1 MRFFKKDNTGNELC
15 FLRIEVPRNNEQG
28 PLTMEQVLLVL
39 HGRGCALSFENWGE
53 DGTLRQA
60 IVLQRSQKEF
70 VINVLEKHYPGILVI
85 EDKNPLPQ
93 TRELSMQE
101 LTLASV
107 AIFPIR
113 RYSQTADWI
122 RKVWTDTSIGIL
134 SSLTRGS
141 RFIQIIFEPENPSWR
156 KKGKHTLSIYEA
168 FSSIWI
174 FRRFWKWRDAF
185 FRAVYCNFWLR
196 VFCLILIRG
205 QAQRMPEKIDHRGH
219 GKESV
224 GEAIS
229 SKLSQIGFRV
239 TIRLIC
245 SAQDSKEA
253 IQEIASGFAQF
264 GIPELNEFRLKGK
277 HPIYG
282 SKLAQARKQGKGM
295 ILSLEELAGI
305 LVLPTK
311 QTNISELSRASFRV
325 LPYHDCY
332 KKRGIT
338 IGTSIGSQKEIKI
351 SYQELSRHLAI
362 FGKTGVGKSTLLLS
376 ILHGLMEKGQ
386 GVGLLD
392 PHGDLLQNILEIIPQ
407 HRQNDVV
414 LMDLADAEY
423 PISINLLSQEAGRKD
438 RITASIVDSFRTIFT
453 DSWGPRTDYIL
464 NQAVYTLL
472 EQPKASL
479 LGVPRLLIDAKYRK
493 ECVQYI
499 HDPVIR
505 SFWAMEY
512 SSMPARLRV
521 EAITPILNK
530 VNRFLMVPMIRN
542 MLGQKENK
550 VHFRQIMDE
559 RKILLIHLPKGILG
573 EENSILLGNLLLAH
587 LQLAALSRA
596 EEKTSNRVPF
606 YMVVDELQHFLSR
619 SIGSI
624 ETILAEGRKYRMHL
638 ILACQHVSQLGGL
651 TETIFGNVN
660 TMASFALGYQDAQKL
675 AGYFRDVESDD
686 LLNLPAYHAYLKTER
701 DGRHSVFSF
710 RTAKPGINHDISS
723 QIQENS
729 RAKYA
734 RPRREVEEEI
744 EKFFRSELALP

>member
-1 MRFFKKDNTGNELC
+1 MRFFRKDNTGNELC
-15 FLRIEVPRNNEQG
+15 FLRIEVSRNNEQG
-28 PLTMEQVLLVL
+28 PLTMEQVLLAL
-39 HGRGCALSFENWGE
+39 HGRGCSLSFENWGE
-53 DGTLRQA
+53 DGMLRQA

-70 VINVLEKHYPGILVI
+70 VINLLEKHYPGILVT

-93 TRELSMQE
+93 RRELSTQE

-122 RKVWTDTSIGIL
+122 RKVWTDTQAGIL
-134 SSLTRGS
+134 SSLIRGN
-141 RFIQIIFEPENPSWR
+141 RFIQIIFEPEKPSWR
-156 KKGKHTLSIYEA
+156 KKGKHTLAIYEA

-174 FRRFWKWRDAF
+174 FRRCWKWRDAF
-185 FRAVYCNFWLR
+185 FQAVYRSFWLR
-196 VFCLILIRG
+196 VFCLILVRG

-224 GEAIS
+224 EEAVV

-245 SAQDSKEA
+245 SKQDAKEA
-253 IQEIASGFAQF
+253 IREMAGGFAQF

-277 HPIYG
+277 KPVHD
-282 SKLAQARKQGKGM
+282 SKLAQARKHSESM
-295 ILSLEELAGI
+295 VLSLEELAGI

-325 LPYHDCY
+325 LPYCH
-332 KKRGIT
+332 KKRGIS

-351 SYQELSRHLAI
+351 SYRELSRHLAV

-386 GVGLLD
+386 GLGLLD
-392 PHGDLLQNILEIIPQ
+392 PHGDLLQNVLAIIPQ
-407 HRQNDVV
+407 GRQNDVV
-414 LMDLADAEY
+414 LMDLTDAEY
-423 PISINLLSQEAGRKD
+423 PISLNLLSQEAGRKD
-438 RITASIVDSFRTIFT
+438 RITASIVDSFRTIFA

-472 EQPKASL
+472 EQPKTSL
-479 LGVPRLLIDAKYRK
+479 LGIPRLLMDYKYRK
-493 ECVQYI
+493 ECLQYV

-573 EENSILLGNLLLAH
+573 EENSVLLGNLLLAH

-596 EEKTSNRVPF
+596 EEKTSNRIPF

-651 TETIFGNVN
+651 AETIFGNVN
-660 TMASFALGYQDAQKL
+660 TMASFALGHQDAQKL

-686 LLNLPAYHAYLKTER
+686 LLNLPAYHAYLKTEHE
-701 DGRHSVFSF
+701 GKHQVFSF